1 MSEKDIPSKSK
12 IICEKL
18 DELINLML
26 THDLN
31 NVGMAWP
38 GDVHRAGILRKM
50 KDAYS
55 AKDDSNG
62 N

>member
-1 MSEKDIPSKSK
+1 VSGKDIPSKSK

-18 DELINLML
+18 DELIELML

-50 KDAYS
+50 KEDYQR
-55 AKDDSNG
+55 
-62 N
+62 